1 MASQK
6 HWEDD
11 LQVTDSEGSISI
23 DNEEEVLTKIEC
35 EFIFR
40 DEVRQ
45 WLDEHGKDLF
55 GNGLP
60 IPSLVKSNAV
70 NTPYKPP
77 FKRQKADITDVKP
90 FTKKSNKTL

>member
-11 LQVTDSEGSISI
+11 VQVTDSEGSISM
-23 DNEEEVLTKIEC
+23 DNEDEVLTKIEC

-40 DEVRQ
+40 DEVRK

-55 GNGLP
+55 GSGLP
-60 IPSLVKSNAV
+60 IPSVVKTNAV

-77 FKRQKADITDVKP
+77 YKKQKATVTDVKP
-90 FTKKSNKTL
+90 FTKKTNKTL